1 MTSNI
6 LRQGSGTCTAN
17 ITKNRNRLKIYKKGE
32 ITNPNLRNTDGFLFL
47 NDKENFEIE
56 LFNPHSKKVLAK
68 IYLNGKLISQ
78 SGIVLR
84 PGERVFLDRFID
96 ENCKFEFS
104 TYQVQNT
111 NEAQNAI
118 RDNGFVKVEFYHEY
132 EVVSPYNPYPGN
144 IWIGNSGTGI
154 GTSRFGGTCYY
165 GQNIGTTFT
174 TNDSNDLSFGGST
187 LTTSCYFSSGI
198 SGSLGPQG
206 PVGNTGSKSIE
217 TGTVE
222 KGGASQQSFE
232 YVNASFN
239 FFCTEKFE
247 FQILPVSS
255 KPVEMSSIRNYCS
268 NCGTR
273 IKGSNWKFCPKC
285 GNKF

>member
-132 EVVSPYNPYPGN
+132 EVPQYNPYPGN
-144 IWIGNSGTGI
+144 IWIGNSGTYYSGQNF
-154 GTSRFGGTCYY
+154 GTVLTTTNNLNDQSFGGTMT
-165 GQNIGTTFT
+165 IS
-174 TNDSNDLSFGGST
+174 D
-187 LTTSCYFSSGI
+187 CYFSSGI

-206 PVGNTGSKSIE
+206 PVGNTRSKSIE

-222 KGGASQQSFE
+222 KGGTSQQSFE

-239 FFCTEKFE
+239 SFCTEKFE

-273 IKGSNWKFCPKC
+273 IKDSNWKFCPKC

>member
-1 MTSNI
+1 M
-6 LRQGSGTCTAN
+6 
-17 ITKNRNRLKIYKKGE
+17 
-32 ITNPNLRNTDGFLFL
+32 
-47 NDKENFEIE
+47 ENFEIE

-132 EVVSPYNPYPGN
+132 EAPTYNPYSGN
-144 IWIGNSGTGI
+144 IWVGNSGTGI
-154 GTSRFGGTCYY
+154 GTGGWGGTYY
-165 GQNIGTTFT
+165 TGQNIGSTFT
-174 TNDSNDLSFGGST
+174 ANNTSDLSFGG
-187 LTTSCYFSSGI
+187 TTFTNTCYFSGEIPRSLDPQDTKKKSGE
-198 SGSLGPQG
+198 
-206 PVGNTGSKSIE
+206 SKSIE
-217 TGTVE
+217 TGSIE
-222 KGGASQQSFE
+222 KGCESNQSFQ

-239 FFCTEKFE
+239 SWCTEKYE
-247 FQILPVSS
+247 FQILPYSS
-255 KPVEMSSIRNYCS
+255 KPVEMNSIRNYCS
-268 NCGTR
+268 GCGTR
-273 IKGSNWKFCPKC
+273 VKDSNWKFCPKC

>member
-6 LRQGSGTCTAN
+6 HRQGSGTCTAN

-132 EVVSPYNPYPGN
+132 EVLPYNPYPGN

-154 GTSRFGGTCYY
+154 GTGGWGGTYY
-165 GQNIGTTFT
+165 SGQNIGTTFT
-174 TNDSNDLSFGGST
+174 TNDSNNLSFGGTT
-187 LTTSCYFSSGI
+187 LTNSCYFSSDI

-206 PVGNTGSKSIE
+206 PVGNTRSKSIE

-222 KGGASQQSFE
+222 KGGTSQQSFE

-239 FFCTEKFE
+239 SFCTEKFE

-255 KPVEMSSIRNYCS
+255 KPVEMNSIRNYCS

-273 IKGSNWKFCPKC
+273 IKDSNWKFCPKC

>member
-32 ITNPNLRNTDGFLFL
+32 ITNPNLHNTDGFLFL

-56 LFNPHSKKVLAK
+56 LFNPHSKKVLTK

-132 EVVSPYNPYPGN
+132 EVLPYNPYPGN

-154 GTSRFGGTCYY
+154 GTGGWGGTYY
-165 GQNIGTTFT
+165 SGQNIGTTFI
-174 TNDSNDLSFGGST
+174 TNDSNNLSFGVTT
-187 LTTSCYFSSGI
+187 LTNACYFSSDI

-206 PVGNTGSKSIE
+206 PVGNTRSKSIE

-222 KGGASQQSFE
+222 KGGTSQQSFE

-255 KPVEMSSIRNYCS
+255 KPVEMGSIRNYCS

-273 IKGSNWKFCPKC
+273 IKDSNWKFCPKC